1 MLPIAILV
9 VLTIVAVVLCF
20 IKDNTLVKRVAL
32 GGHIVALVLCVFMLM
47 VTADGTSIR
56 VIFGA
61 EPWNFYVLAGQ
72 LDAYMVTIFVG
83 VSTLIIWASLS
94 MIDHDIPSGRVRFY
108 YALMCGLI
116 ASLCGIV
123 IFENFFS
130 IFLMVEVSSFVAV
143 GIIIIKN
150 KKENMR
156 AGLKYLT
163 LSIFGSSFILMGII
177 ILYFLTNSLSMTGI
191 VEVIS
196 QNYVGNEST
205 VQNAFIFITIGAA
218 LKSALF
224 PLHIWLP
231 DAHSTA
237 PSPSSA
243 VLSSLVIKSY
253 MFLYVKVIYKAI
265 GVDILANDPI
275 LSMVLFWV
283 MLIGGGAMMYG
294 SIMAILQTDIKR
306 MIAYSSVAQIGYIF
320 LGIGMG
326 TRLGLFAAMF
336 HILAHAV
343 TKAVLFLVA
352 GSIIEQTG
360 NRDIRKMNGLG
371 RQMPITMCL
380 FTIGSLSMIGIPL
393 FVGFNSKWFFATSMI
408 ESQQIWLLAVLLLSS
423 LLNGCYYLPI
433 VVRGFFSKSDE
444 ETEDSSLKVKSL
456 ERSVRDLMPIMVLAG
471 LVVVFALVSNPIIH
485 YIQAGIER
493 IW

>member
-1 MLPIAILV
+1 M
-9 VLTIVAVVLCF
+9 VLTGVAVILCF
-20 IKDNTLVKRVAL
+20 IKDNVLVKKIAL
-32 GGHIVALVLCVFMLM
+32 IGHLVALVLCVFML
-47 VTADGTSIR
+47 VATADGSSIR
-56 VIFGA
+56 VVFGA

-72 LDAYMVTIFVG
+72 LDAYMVTLFVG

-94 MIDHDIPSGRVRFY
+94 MIDHDVTSARVRFY

-143 GIIIIKN
+143 GIIIVKN

-177 ILYFLTNSLSMTGI
+177 ILYFLTGSLSMTGI
-191 VEVIS
+191 YEALM
-196 QNYVGNEST
+196 QNYVGNEET
-205 VQNAFIFITIGAA
+205 VQNAFIFITIGTA

-253 MFLYVKVIYKAI
+253 MFLYIKVMYKAI
-265 GVDILANDPI
+265 GVDIISGDII
-275 LSMVLFWV
+275 LSRILFMV
-283 MLIGGGAMMYG
+283 MIIGGAAMMYG

-320 LGIGMG
+320 LGVGMG
-326 TRLGLFAAMF
+326 TRLGLFAALF

-352 GSIIEQTG
+352 GSIIEQTD
-360 NRDIRKMNGLG
+360 NRDIRKMVGLG
-371 RQMPITMCL
+371 KRMPITMSL
-380 FTIGSLSMIGIPL
+380 FTIGALSMIGIPL
-393 FVGFNSKWFFATSMI
+393 FVGFNSKWYFATSMI
-408 ESQQIWLLAVLLLSS
+408 DSQLIWLLPVLLVSS

-433 VVRGFFSKSDE
+433 VVRGFFAKNEDEPSDS
-444 ETEDSSLKVKSL
+444 TIIPPSL
-456 ERSVRDLMPIMVLAG
+456 ERSVRGLMPIIVLAG
-471 LVVVFALVSNPIIH
+471 LVILLALVSSPIND
-485 YIQAGIER
+485 YIRAGIET